1 NVADLGWRGAL
12 GGQACS
18 FHFDAGTQLHD
29 LNDFTYRRQMIEI
42 DTEGPTRILGNKGSD
57 TLTGYHQPLGAQR
70 GHRFAHDGSADAGR
84 RTQPL
89 PVWWPRARWIFP
101 AGNMGSE
108 LWDEL
113 MCERPRRRQ
122 RPGNRQFLGC
132 LCST

>member
-1 NVADLGWRGAL
+1 MIQEAPELWIAGGIRDAAMKRKIFIDPVFTPLEHAVDHSKAIDNVADLGWRGAL
-12 GGQACS
+12 SGQACS

-84 RTQPL
+84 RNQL
-89 PVWWPRARWIFP
+89 
-101 AGNMGSE
+101 
-108 LWDEL
+108 L
-113 MCERPRRRQ
+113 
-122 RPGNRQFLGC
+122 LGW
-132 LCST
+132 